1 MVQNEM
7 PVWPA
12 KPFTKSV
19 FILGASL
26 AFAFCSPAA
35 RAADAE
41 AVTVDTTFTRQDAAR
56 ASR

>member
-1 MVQNEM
+1 MS
-7 PVWPA
+7 VWAA

-19 FILGASL
+19 FIFGASL
-26 AFAFCSPAA
+26 AFFAFCSPAA

>member
-1 MVQNEM
+1 MS
-7 PVWPA
+7 VWAA

-19 FILGASL
+19 FIFGSSL